1 MELLKRYKWLLGG
14 AVAVAVLVGFLLFRP
29 DKLFVDDRV
38 DESLSD
44 AFPVATTVTTTA
56 TPTTTAVTEVEEPA
70 VDSTTTPPPTTTTTP
85 VVPEPAVATTGQFE
99 GYAHPAAGT
108 AAVYQQDGAFVLRFE
123 DDTEI
128 FNGPDLYVYLL
139 AADDYEDGD
148 PRDYVDLGK
157 LKGNVGGQNY
167 ELPADYDPAVD
178 RYVLVWCRRFAVP
191 FAGAPLP

>member
-1 MELLKRYKWLLGG
+1 MEFLRRYRWLLGG
-14 AVAVAVLVGFLLFRP
+14 AAAAVVLIAFLLFRP

-44 AFPVATTVTTTA
+44 AFPVASTVATTA
-56 TPTTTAVTEVEEPA
+56 TPTTAAITETEDAA
-70 VDSTTTPPPTTTTTP
+70 VDSTTTSLATTTTAMSEP
-85 VVPEPAVATTGQFE
+85 VAATTGPFE
-99 GYAHPAAGT
+99 GFAHPAAGT
-108 AAVYQQDGAFVLRFE
+108 AAVYQQDGSSVLRFE

-139 AADDYEDGD
+139 ASDSYEDGD
-148 PRDYVDLGK
+148 PGEYVDLGK

-167 ELPADYDPAVD
+167 ELPADYDPAVHQ
-178 RYVLVWCRRFAVP
+178 YVLVWCKRFAVP

>member
-1 MELLKRYKWLLGG
+1 MKFLRRHKWLLGG
-14 AVAVAVLVGFLLFRP
+14 AAAVVVLVGFLLFRP

-38 DESLSD
+38 EETLSD
-44 AFPVATTVTTTA
+44 AFPVTSTVATTP
-56 TPTTTAVTEVEEPA
+56 TPTTAAVTEVEETA
-70 VDSTTTPPPTTTTTP
+70 VDPTTTRPPTTTTT
-85 VVPEPAVATTGQFE
+85 VVSEPAVATTGPFE
-99 GYAHPAAGT
+99 GFAHPAAGT
-108 AAVYQQDGAFVLRFE
+108 AAVYQQDGSFVLRFE

-148 PRDYVDLGK
+148 PGNYVDLGK

-167 ELPADYDPAVD
+167 ELPGDYDPAVHQ
-178 RYVLVWCRRFAVP
+178 YVLVWCSRFAVP

>member
-1 MELLKRYKWLLGG
+1 MEYLKRYKWLLGG
-14 AVAVAVLVGFLLFRP
+14 AAAVVVLIGFLLFRP

-44 AFPVATTVTTTA
+44 AFPVASTVATTA
-56 TPTTTAVTEVEEPA
+56 TPTTTAMTDGEEAA
-70 VDSTTTPPPTTTTTP
+70 VDSTTTPPTTTTT
-85 VVPEPAVATTGQFE
+85 VVPEPVAATTGPFE
-99 GYAHPAAGT
+99 GFAHPAAGT

-139 AADDYEDGD
+139 AADSYEDGD
-148 PRDYVDLGK
+148 PGDYVDLGK

-167 ELPADYDPAVD
+167 ELPADYDPAVHQ
-178 RYVLVWCRRFAVP
+178 YVLVWCKRFAVP